1 MRFTKGRNH
10 FGPDVLE
17 RRGAHTDRASG
28 QRTTDRAVAEWQVG
42 NPDRFRLIEIDE
54 ATDQRV
60 VERDPD
66 EARRPHSVL
75 VVDDTVD
82 VLRVV
87 RLALH
92 QEVRVFAASDGQKGL
107 ELAQKHRPNVIIT
120 DLMMPVVDGLEL
132 TQRIRADA
140 RTKHIPILMLTA
152 RDDIED
158 RVAGLDTGV
167 SAYLA
172 KPFSTKELVST
183 VRALLATQAVTA
195 DVLLSQRMDSLETI
209 AGGLAHEIRN
219 PLNYVKNAVA
229 SIQRD
234 TASLLAGLAR
244 DPSAADIDAVTTPVT
259 AAVAARMQKMFETAQ
274 AGLTRIASTVDLMV
288 RYSREGYLRHLQ
300 PYDLFGAARDVLAM
314 VVPTIGHKIAVT
326 THFEGDGSVECV
338 PEELNQVLTNLIQN
352 AMEAVASDGTGTVA
366 LHGTANEGELTLSID
381 DNGVGIDPIDQ
392 DRIFAPFY
400 STKDVGRGMG
410 MGLTIT
416 RRVVESLGG
425 TVTVTSQLG
434 RGTQFLLRL
443 PRRPSGDRPSAT
455 RIAPPMEAAQ

>member
-1 MRFTKGRNH
+1 M
-10 FGPDVLE
+10 
-17 RRGAHTDRASG
+17 
-28 QRTTDRAVAEWQVG
+28 
-42 NPDRFRLIEIDE
+42 
-54 ATDQRV
+54 
-60 VERDPD
+60 
-66 EARRPHSVL
+66 
-75 VVDDTVD
+75 
-82 VLRVV
+82 
-87 RLALH
+87 
-92 QEVRVFAASDGQKGL
+92 
-107 ELAQKHRPNVIIT
+107 IIT

-195 DVLLSQRMDSLETI
+195 EVLLSQRMDSLETI

-234 TASLLAGLAR
+234 TAALLAGMSSDLR
-244 DPSAADIDAVTTPVT
+244 PADIDAVVMPVT
-259 AAVAARMQKMFETAQ
+259 APVAARMQKMFETAQ

-314 VVPTIGHKIAVT
+314 VVPTIGHKDCCDDP
-326 THFEGDGSVECV
+326 FSR
-338 PEELNQVLTNLIQN
+338 
-352 AMEAVASDGTGTVA
+352 GTGR
-366 LHGTANEGELTLSID
+366 S
-381 DNGVGIDPIDQ
+381 
-392 DRIFAPFY
+392 
-400 STKDVGRGMG
+400 
-410 MGLTIT
+410 
-416 RRVVESLGG
+416 
-425 TVTVTSQLG
+425 
-434 RGTQFLLRL
+434 
-443 PRRPSGDRPSAT
+443 SAS
-455 RIAPPMEAAQ
+455 RKS